1 MPDPTGG
8 FVSFSNN
15 KEIKGEIPSKML
27 QPLNHNLQLRK
38 AKSGGACS
46 RHPAPPSPRR
56 ILTSGHARLL
66 TAHKRGKPSLS
77 IVLRQLEYFSHASP
91 LQAPFHLPK

>member
-15 KEIKGEIPSKML
+15 KEIKGEIPSKLL

-38 AKSGGACS
+38 AKSGGPQQPAARASIPETLPDNRSCS
-46 RHPAPPSPRR
+46 PLDCS
-56 ILTSGHARLL
+56 HARKIFIFYH
-66 TAHKRGKPSLS
+66 APS
-77 IVLRQLEYFSHASP
+77 A
-91 LQAPFHLPK
+91 